1 MLSLPFD
8 KPGRFWRGNL
18 HTHSNASDGRIS
30 VEAVCNRYKEEG
42 YDFLAVTDHFMERYN
57 FPLTDTRSFRSD
69 NFTTI
74 LGAELHA
81 GQTEQGDIWHILAVG
96 LPLDF
101 APPTPVESGPELAAR
116 ALEVGA
122 YVAAAHPNWYT
133 LSEADILSLGSIHA
147 IEVFNGVA
155 VDHNDRG
162 DSWHIT
168 DVLLGRGKRYTVCAT
183 DDFHANPMNAD
194 FSRGWVW
201 VKSESLEPESLVA
214 ALKAGHY
221 YSSTG
226 PQLHHVEVHQGE
238 KLYIRSSPVS
248 RIWVTGRS
256 SLTRRIDGHG
266 LTEVEL
272 SLADFNSPYCRITV
286 RDIYGRQAWSN
297 PIWFDV

>member
-57 FPLTDTRSFRSD
+57 FPLTDTRAFRSA

-81 GQTEQGDIWHILAVG
+81 GQTELGDTWHILAVG

-116 ALEVGA
+116 ALEAGA
-122 YVAAAHPNWYT
+122 YVTAAHPNWYT

-147 IEVFNGVA
+147 IEIFNGVA

-168 DVLLGRGKRYTVCAT
+168 DVLLGRGMRYTVCAT

-201 VKSESLEPESLVA
+201 VKSESLEPESLTA

-226 PQLHHVEVHQGE
+226 PQLHHVEVHPGE
-238 KLYIRSSPVS
+238 KLYIRSSPVN
-248 RIWVTGRS
+248 RVWVTGRS